1 MKGVIRTMHYKL
13 LFTFYIMNAT
23 FDISMYFTGT
33 SRLYKFIISLDQQS
47 LPL

>member
-1 MKGVIRTMHYKL
+1 MKGVIRTTNTF
-13 LFTFYIMNAT
+13 LFTFHIMNAT

-33 SRLYKFIISLDQQS
+33 SRLHKFIISLDQQS